1 MREEVE
7 EVVDSRPYSR
17 GGGGGMEEEILSS
30 LGRSVGSKVTHAALI
45 REKVSKGCVL
55 CAHEKGDDDCF

>member
-1 MREEVE
+1 MRD
-7 EVVDSRPYSR
+7 EVVDPRPYSS
-17 GGGGGMEEEILSS
+17 GGGMEEEILSS

-45 REKVSKGCVL
+45 RQKVSKGCVL

>member
-1 MREEVE
+1 MREE
-7 EVVDSRPYSR
+7 DTGPRPYSR
-17 GGGGGMEEEILSS
+17 GGGMEEEILSG

-45 REKVSKGCVL
+45 RQKVAKGCVL

>member
-17 GGGGGMEEEILSS
+17 GGGGMEEEILSS